1 LVDLRELGR
10 CAEILGMAL
19 VEDEII
25 FDAELFE
32 KPEDALGL

>member
-19 VEDEII
+19 VDDGVI
-25 FDAELFE
+25 FDAELFK